1 MRGSVAVYLK
11 FLLFLSLSVISA
23 YGQRRVTAV
32 TVDFAVHPITAE
44 IITHAI
50 EEAERQRS
58 AALLVRL
65 NTPGGLME
73 AMRQIVEKLIASP
86 VPVITYVSPS
96 GGRAASAGFFLLQA
110 GDVAAMANGT
120 HTGAATPVSLG
131 PEMDPVMQRK
141 VENDAAALLRS
152 LTESR
157 GRNSAVAETTILEA
171 KSFTEK
177 EALDQKLIDL
187 IAGDEATLLERLDG
201 REIKRFDGRKEVLR
215 TTGASIVNYERT
227 LREKVIAAIAD
238 PNLAFALV
246 SLGSILL
253 YVEFSIPG
261 LIGPG
266 VAGAIMVLLGL
277 MSLSVLPIN
286 WAAAGLILLALVLF
300 VLEAKL
306 ASYGVLGIGGAVA
319 MVLGA
324 MMLVEGP
331 PEMRIRLG
339 TAVAVSGSFAVITVF
354 LLSLILRAHKQPVE
368 TGESGMLLKTGVAY
382 TELSPSGKVFV
393 HGEYWDAVASS
404 PLPQGAPVR
413 VTGID
418 GLLLTVE
425 PVSQSGIEERKVT

>member
-1 MRGSVAVYLK
+1 
-11 FLLFLSLSVISA
+11 
-23 YGQRRVTAV
+23 
-32 TVDFAVHPITAE
+32 
-44 IITHAI
+44 
-50 EEAERQRS
+50 
-58 AALLVRL
+58 
-65 NTPGGLME
+65 
-73 AMRQIVEKLIASP
+73 
-86 VPVITYVSPS
+86 
-96 GGRAASAGFFLLQA
+96 
-110 GDVAAMANGT
+110 
-120 HTGAATPVSLG
+120 
-131 PEMDPVMQRK
+131 MDPVMQRK